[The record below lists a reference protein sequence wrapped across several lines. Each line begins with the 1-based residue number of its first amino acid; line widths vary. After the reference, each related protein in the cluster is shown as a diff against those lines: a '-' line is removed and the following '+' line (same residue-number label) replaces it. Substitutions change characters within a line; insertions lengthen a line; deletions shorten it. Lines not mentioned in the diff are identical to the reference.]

1 MKTFLQL
8 LRVALSVAF
17 ATLVGVV
24 ILTWFIGAVEARE
37 YPGECILYCLAV
49 NVLAIAWVGSENCMG
64 KTFWSAFYYAL
75 TMIVVY
81 VTTASSVLVV
91 VPWTDA
97 VASLWLP
104 LKVGAAMGAGSALCY
119 LFLGRVGRAF
129 PLKARRA

>member
-8 LRVALSVAF
+8 LRVAISVAF

-24 ILTWFIGAVEARE
+24 ILTWCIGAVEARE

-49 NVLAIAWVGSENCMG
+49 NALAIAWVGSENCLE
-64 KTFWSAFYYAL
+64 KIFWSAFYHAL

-81 VTTASSVLVV
+81 VTVARSVLTV
-91 VPWTDA
+91 VPWPDA

-104 LKVGAAMGAGSALCY
+104 LRVGAAMGVGSSLCY
-119 LFLGRVGRAF
+119 LFLGRIGRSF
-129 PLKARRA
+129 PLGARRA